1 MTALTVSIR
10 ASDVL
15 HPITH
20 ETRMV
25 RHPMSKTIQSLPL
38 VNDASRRN
46 FLKLSGAVGAA
57 AAFTAS
63 LSACGGAA
71 STTTG
76 ATTNTAAVNKDLII
90 EAGISYA
97 LSTGFDPLS
106 SSGAT
111 PMAANLHIFEGLLEL
126 HPATRQPYNA
136 LAASDPK
143 KVNDTTYQV
152 TIREGAKFHDGSPV
166 TTEDVAFS
174 FTRVMD
180 PANKSLFSQFIPFIQ
195 DVKPLDAKTVEFTLK
210 YAFPGFG
217 PRISVVKIVPKALAT
232 DLKAF
237 DAAPVGSGPYKLVS
251 AVKDD
256 KIVFEAFADYNGPKP
271 ALAKGMTWL
280 LLSDAAARVTAVQS
294 GRVQAIEDVPYLDVD
309 GLKSKVKVESVQS
322 FGLLFLMF
330 NCAKAPFDNKLV
342 RQALHYGMDK
352 EAIIKKALF
361 GNAKAAT
368 SYFQEGHPDYVKA
381 KNVYGFD
388 TSKAE
393 ELLKQAGVTSL
404 EFELLTTDTAWV
416 KDVAPLILESW
427 NKIPGVKVTVK
438 SLQSGALYSDRVGKG
453 DFSVVAAPGDPS
465 VFGNDA
471 DLLLSWFYSGATWMD
486 KRAFW
491 TTPERT
497 KLQELMNKGSQASG
511 DAAKKIV
518 GEIVDMVSDEVP
530 LYPVFHR
537 QLPSA
542 WDEKKLNGF
551 QPLPTTGLSFI
562 DVGRTA

>member
-1 MTALTVSIR
+1 
-10 ASDVL
+10 
-15 HPITH
+15 
-20 ETRMV
+20 
-25 RHPMSKTIQSLPL
+25 MSKTIQSLPL

-46 FLKLSGAVGAA
+46 FLKISGAVGAA
-57 AAFTAS
+57 AAFTAT

-76 ATTNTAAVNKDLII
+76 TSANTAAVNKDLTI

-111 PMAANLHIFEGLLEL
+111 PMAANLHIFEGLIEL

-136 LAASDPK
+136 LAATDPK

-152 TIREGAKFHDGSPV
+152 TIRDGAKFHDGSLV

-237 DAAPVGSGPYKLVS
+237 DASPIGSGPYKLVS

-342 RQALHYGMDK
+342 RQALHYGPDK

-453 DFSVVAAPGDPS
+453 DYSVVAAPGDPS

-491 TTPERT
+491 TTPERA

-511 DAAKKIV
+511 EEAKKIV

-530 LYPVFHR
+530 LYPIFHR

-551 QPLPTTGLSFI
+551 KPLPTTGLSFV

>member
-1 MTALTVSIR
+1 
-10 ASDVL
+10 
-15 HPITH
+15 
-20 ETRMV
+20 MV
-25 RHPMSKTIQSLPL
+25 RHLMSKTIQSLPL

-57 AAFTAS
+57 AAFTAT

-76 ATTNTAAVNKDLII
+76 STANTAAINKDLII

-111 PMAANLHIFEGLLEL
+111 PMAANLHIFEGLIEL

-136 LAASDPK
+136 LAATDPK

-152 TIREGAKFHDGSPV
+152 TIRDGAKFHDGSPV

-174 FTRVMD
+174 FMRVID

-342 RQALHYGMDK
+342 RQALHFGMDK
-352 EAIIKKALF
+352 ESIIKKALF

-393 ELLKQAGVTSL
+393 DLLKQAGVNTL

-438 SLQSGALYSDRVGKG
+438 SLQSGAMYSDRVGKG

-511 DAAKKIV
+511 DEAKKIV
-518 GEIVDMVSDEVP
+518 SEIVDMVSDEVP

>member
-1 MTALTVSIR
+1 
-10 ASDVL
+10 
-15 HPITH
+15 
-20 ETRMV
+20 
-25 RHPMSKTIQSLPL
+25 MSKTIQSLPL

-57 AAFTAS
+57 AAFTAT

-76 ATTNTAAVNKDLII
+76 NATNTAAVNKDLII

-111 PMAANLHIFEGLLEL
+111 PMAANLHIFEGLIEL

-136 LAASDPK
+136 LAAADPK

-152 TIREGAKFHDGSPV
+152 TIRDGAKFHDGSPV

-195 DVKPLDAKTVEFTLK
+195 AVKPLDEKTVEFTLK

-237 DAAPVGSGPYKLVS
+237 DAKPVGSGPYKLVS

-342 RQALHYGMDK
+342 RQALHYGLDK

-388 TSKAE
+388 TSKAAD
-393 ELLKQAGVTSL
+393 LLKQAGVTNL

-453 DFSVVAAPGDPS
+453 DYSVVAAPGDPS

-491 TTPERT
+491 TTPERI
-497 KLQELMNKGSQASG
+497 KLQDLMDKGSQASG

>member
-1 MTALTVSIR
+1 
-10 ASDVL
+10 
-15 HPITH
+15 
-20 ETRMV
+20 MV
-25 RHPMSKTIQSLPL
+25 RHPMSKTINRLPL

-57 AAFTAS
+57 AAFTAT

-76 ATTNTAAVNKDLII
+76 NQANTAAVNKDLTI

-111 PMAANLHIFEGLLEL
+111 PMAANLHIFEGLIEL
-126 HPATRQPYNA
+126 HPATREPYNA

-143 KVNDTTYQV
+143 KINDTTYQV
-152 TIREGAKFHDGSPV
+152 TIRDGAKFHDGTPV

-195 DVKPLDAKTVEFTLK
+195 DVKPVDAKTVEFTLK

-217 PRISVVKIVPKALAT
+217 PRISVVKIVPKALAS

-237 DAAPVGSGPYKLVS
+237 DAKPVGSGPYKLVS

-309 GLKSKVKVESVQS
+309 GLKSKVQVESVQS

-330 NCAKAPFDNKLV
+330 NCAKAPFNNKLV
-342 RQALHYGMDK
+342 RQALHYGVDK

-361 GNAKAAT
+361 GNAKAAS

-381 KNVYGFD
+381 KNVYGYD
-388 TSKAE
+388 SSKAAD
-393 ELLKQAGVTSL
+393 LLKQAGVTNL

-427 NKIPGVKVTVK
+427 NKLPGVKVTVK
-438 SLQSGALYSDRVGKG
+438 NLQSGALYTDRVGKG
-453 DFSVVAAPGDPS
+453 DYSVVAAPGDPS

-471 DLLLSWFYSGATWMD
+471 DLLLSWFYSGATWME

-497 KLQELMNKGSQASG
+497 KLQDLMNKGSQASG
-511 DAAKKIV
+511 DAAKKTV
-518 GEIVDMVSDEVP
+518 GEIVDLVSEEVP
-530 LYPVFHR
+530 LYPLFHR

-542 WDEKKLNGF
+542 WDGKKLSGF
-551 QPLPTTGLSFI
+551 KPLPTTGLSFI

>member
-1 MTALTVSIR
+1 
-10 ASDVL
+10 
-15 HPITH
+15 
-20 ETRMV
+20 
-25 RHPMSKTIQSLPL
+25 MSKTINSLPL

-57 AAFTAS
+57 AAFTAT

-71 STTTG
+71 STTSSN
-76 ATTNTAAVNKDLII
+76 ATNTAAVNKDLTI

-111 PMAANLHIFEGLLEL
+111 PMAANLHIFEGLIEL
-126 HPATRQPYNA
+126 HPATREPYNA
-136 LAASDPK
+136 LAAADPK

-152 TIREGAKFHDGSPV
+152 TIRDGAKFHDGSPV

-237 DAAPVGSGPYKLVS
+237 DAKPVGSGPYKLVS

-330 NCAKAPFDNKLV
+330 NCAKAPFNNKLV

-361 GNAKAAT
+361 GNAKAAS

-381 KNVYGFD
+381 KNVYGYD
-388 TSKAE
+388 AKKAE
-393 ELLKQAGVTSL
+393 DLLKEAGVTNL

-438 SLQSGALYSDRVGKG
+438 NLQSGALYTDRVGKG
-453 DFSVVAAPGDPS
+453 DYTVVAAPGDPS

-471 DLLLSWFYSGATWMD
+471 DLLLSWFYSGSTWME

-497 KLQELMNKGSQASG
+497 KLQELMDKGSQASG
-511 DAAKKIV
+511 DAAKKTV
-518 GEIVDMVSDEVP
+518 GEIVDLVSEEVP
-530 LYPVFHR
+530 LYPIFHR

-542 WDEKKLNGF
+542 WDENKLSGF
-551 QPLPTTGLSFI
+551 RPLPTTGVSFI

>member
-1 MTALTVSIR
+1 
-10 ASDVL
+10 
-15 HPITH
+15 
-20 ETRMV
+20 
-25 RHPMSKTIQSLPL
+25 MSKTINSLPL

-57 AAFTAS
+57 AAFTAT

-71 STTTG
+71 STTSSN
-76 ATTNTAAVNKDLII
+76 ATNTAAVNKDLTI

-111 PMAANLHIFEGLLEL
+111 PMAANLHIFEGLIEL
-126 HPATRQPYNA
+126 HPATREPYNA
-136 LAASDPK
+136 LAAADPK

-195 DVKPLDAKTVEFTLK
+195 DVKPLDGKTVEFTLK

-237 DAAPVGSGPYKLVS
+237 DAKPVGSGPYKLVS

-330 NCAKAPFDNKLV
+330 NCAKAPFNNKLV

-361 GNAKAAT
+361 GNAKAAS

-381 KNVYGFD
+381 KNVYGYD
-388 TSKAE
+388 AKKAE
-393 ELLKQAGVTSL
+393 DLLKEAGVTNL

-427 NKIPGVKVTVK
+427 NKLPGVKVTVK
-438 SLQSGALYSDRVGKG
+438 NLQSGALYTDRVGKG
-453 DFSVVAAPGDPS
+453 DYTVVAAPGDPS

-471 DLLLSWFYSGATWMD
+471 DLLLSWFYSGSTWME

-497 KLQELMNKGSQASG
+497 KLQELMDKGSQASG
-511 DAAKKIV
+511 DAAKKTV
-518 GEIVDMVSDEVP
+518 GEIVDLVSEEVP
-530 LYPVFHR
+530 LYPIFHR

-542 WDEKKLNGF
+542 WDENKLSGF
-551 QPLPTTGLSFI
+551 RPLPTTGVSFI
-562 DVGRTA
+562 DVGDRKSVV

>member
-1 MTALTVSIR
+1 
-10 ASDVL
+10 
-15 HPITH
+15 
-20 ETRMV
+20 
-25 RHPMSKTIQSLPL
+25 MSNTIQSLPL

-76 ATTNTAAVNKDLII
+76 TTNAAAVNKDLTI

-111 PMAANLHIFEGLLEL
+111 PMAANLHIFEGLIEL

-136 LAASDPK
+136 LAATDPK

-152 TIREGAKFHDGSPV
+152 TIRDGAKFHDGSPV

-237 DAAPVGSGPYKLVS
+237 DASPVGSGPYKLIS

-352 EAIIKKALF
+352 ESIIKKALF

-393 ELLKQAGVTSL
+393 ELLKQAGVTNL

-511 DAAKKIV
+511 DEAKKIV

>member
-1 MTALTVSIR
+1 
-10 ASDVL
+10 
-15 HPITH
+15 
-20 ETRMV
+20 
-25 RHPMSKTIQSLPL
+25 MSKTINSLPL
-38 VNDASRRN
+38 VNHASRRN

-57 AAFTAS
+57 AAFTAT

-76 ATTNTAAVNKDLII
+76 NAANTAAVNKDLII

-111 PMAANLHIFEGLLEL
+111 PMAANLHIFEGLIEL

-136 LAASDPK
+136 LAATDPK
-143 KVNDTTYQV
+143 KINDTTYQV
-152 TIREGAKFHDGSPV
+152 TIRDGAKFHDGSPV

-237 DAAPVGSGPYKLVS
+237 DAKPIGSGPYKLVS

-361 GNAKAAT
+361 GNAKAAS

-381 KNVYGFD
+381 RNVYGFD
-388 TSKAE
+388 TKKAE
-393 ELLKQAGVTSL
+393 DLLKQAGVGSL

-453 DFSVVAAPGDPS
+453 DYTVVAAPGDPS

-471 DLLLSWFYSGATWMD
+471 DLLLSWFYSGATWME

-511 DAAKKIV
+511 DNAKKIV
-518 GEIVDMVSDEVP
+518 AEIVDMVSDEVP
-530 LYPVFHR
+530 LYPVLHR

-542 WDEKKLNGF
+542 WDEKKLKGF

>member
-1 MTALTVSIR
+1 
-10 ASDVL
+10 
-15 HPITH
+15 
-20 ETRMV
+20 
-25 RHPMSKTIQSLPL
+25 MSKTIQSLPL

-57 AAFTAS
+57 AAFTAT

-76 ATTNTAAVNKDLII
+76 TATNTAAVNKDLTI

-111 PMAANLHIFEGLLEL
+111 PMAANLHIFEGLIEL

-136 LAASDPK
+136 LAAADPK

-152 TIREGAKFHDGSPV
+152 TIRDDAKFHDGSPV

-237 DAAPVGSGPYKLVS
+237 DASPVGSGPYKLIS

-322 FGLLFLMF
+322 FGMLFLMF

-352 EAIIKKALF
+352 ESIIKKALF
-361 GNAKAAT
+361 GNAKAAS

-381 KNVYGFD
+381 KNVYGYD
-388 TSKAE
+388 ASKAE
-393 ELLKQAGVTSL
+393 DLLKQAGVTSL

-511 DAAKKIV
+511 DEAKKIV

-530 LYPVFHR
+530 LYPIFHR

-551 QPLPTTGLSFI
+551 QPLPTTGLSFV

>member
-1 MTALTVSIR
+1 
-10 ASDVL
+10 
-15 HPITH
+15 
-20 ETRMV
+20 
-25 RHPMSKTIQSLPL
+25 MSKTIHSLPL

-57 AAFTAS
+57 AAFTAT

-76 ATTNTAAVNKDLII
+76 TTTNTAAVNKDLTI

-111 PMAANLHIFEGLLEL
+111 PMAANLHIFEGLIEL

-136 LAASDPK
+136 LAAADPK

-152 TIREGAKFHDGSPV
+152 TIRDGAKFHDGSPV

-237 DAAPVGSGPYKLVS
+237 DASPVGSGPYKLIS

-322 FGLLFLMF
+322 FGMLFLMF

-352 EAIIKKALF
+352 ESIIKKALF
-361 GNAKAAT
+361 GNAKAAS

-381 KNVYGFD
+381 KNVYGYD
-388 TSKAE
+388 ASKAE
-393 ELLKQAGVTSL
+393 DLLKQAGVTSL

-497 KLQELMNKGSQASG
+497 KLQDLMNKGSQASG
-511 DAAKKIV
+511 DEAKKIV

-530 LYPVFHR
+530 LYPIFHR

-551 QPLPTTGLSFI
+551 QPLPTTGLSFV

>member
-1 MTALTVSIR
+1 
-10 ASDVL
+10 
-15 HPITH
+15 
-20 ETRMV
+20 MV

-76 ATTNTAAVNKDLII
+76 TGTNTAAVNKDLII

-111 PMAANLHIFEGLLEL
+111 PMAANLHTFEGLIEL

-136 LAASDPK
+136 LAATDPK

-152 TIREGAKFHDGSPV
+152 TIRDGAKFHNGSPV

-237 DAAPVGSGPYKLVS
+237 DASPIGSGPYKLVS

-342 RQALHYGMDK
+342 RQALHYGLDK

-393 ELLKQAGVTSL
+393 ELLKQAGVTNL

-491 TTPERT
+491 TAPERT

-511 DAAKKIV
+511 EEAKKIV

-530 LYPVFHR
+530 LYPILHR

-542 WDEKKLNGF
+542 WDEKKLSGF

>member
-1 MTALTVSIR
+1 
-10 ASDVL
+10 
-15 HPITH
+15 
-20 ETRMV
+20 
-25 RHPMSKTIQSLPL
+25 MSKTIQSLPL

-57 AAFTAS
+57 AAFTAT

-76 ATTNTAAVNKDLII
+76 NTTNTAAVNKDLII

-111 PMAANLHIFEGLLEL
+111 PMAANLHIFEGLIEL

-136 LAASDPK
+136 LAAADPK

-152 TIREGAKFHDGSPV
+152 TIRDGAKFHDGSPV

-237 DAAPVGSGPYKLVS
+237 DAKPVGSGPYKLVS

-342 RQALHYGMDK
+342 RQALHYGLDK

-388 TSKAE
+388 TSKAAD
-393 ELLKQAGVTSL
+393 LLKQAGVTNL

-453 DFSVVAAPGDPS
+453 DYSVVAAPGDPS

-497 KLQELMNKGSQASG
+497 KLQDLMDKGSQASG
-511 DAAKKIV
+511 DDAKKIV

>member
-1 MTALTVSIR
+1 
-10 ASDVL
+10 
-15 HPITH
+15 
-20 ETRMV
+20 
-25 RHPMSKTIQSLPL
+25 MSKTIHSLPL

-57 AAFTAS
+57 AAFTAT

-71 STTTG
+71 STTTSN
-76 ATTNTAAVNKDLII
+76 ASNTAAVNKDLII

-111 PMAANLHIFEGLLEL
+111 PMAANLHIFEGLIEL

-152 TIREGAKFHDGSPV
+152 TIRDGAKFHDGSPV

-195 DVKPLDAKTVEFTLK
+195 DVKPVDAKTVEFTLK

-237 DAAPVGSGPYKLVS
+237 DAKPVGSGPYKLVS

-271 ALAKGMTWL
+271 ALAKGMNWL

-361 GNAKAAT
+361 GNAKAAS

-381 KNVYGFD
+381 KNVYSYD
-388 TSKAE
+388 ASKAAD
-393 ELLKQAGVTSL
+393 LLKQAGVSNL

-438 SLQSGALYSDRVGKG
+438 NLQSGALYSDRVGKG
-453 DFSVVAAPGDPS
+453 DYTVVAAPGDPS

-471 DLLLSWFYSGATWMD
+471 DLLLSWFYSGATWME

-497 KLQELMNKGSQASG
+497 KLQDLMNKGSQASG
-511 DAAKKIV
+511 DAAKKTV
-518 GEIVDMVSDEVP
+518 GEIVDLVSEELP
-530 LYPVFHR
+530 LYPIFHR

-551 QPLPTTGLSFI
+551 KPLPTTGLSFV

>member
-1 MTALTVSIR
+1 
-10 ASDVL
+10 
-15 HPITH
+15 
-20 ETRMV
+20 MV
-25 RHPMSKTIQSLPL
+25 RHLMSKTIQSLPL

-57 AAFTAS
+57 AAFTAT

-76 ATTNTAAVNKDLII
+76 STANTAAINKDLII

-111 PMAANLHIFEGLLEL
+111 PMAANLHIFEGLIEL

-136 LAASDPK
+136 LAATDPK

-152 TIREGAKFHDGSPV
+152 TIRDGAKFHDGSPV
-166 TTEDVAFS
+166 TTEDVAFA

-256 KIVFEAFADYNGPKP
+256 KIVFEAYADYNGPKP

-342 RQALHYGMDK
+342 RQALHFGMDK
-352 EAIIKKALF
+352 ESIIKKALF

-511 DAAKKIV
+511 DEAKKIV

>member
-1 MTALTVSIR
+1 
-10 ASDVL
+10 
-15 HPITH
+15 
-20 ETRMV
+20 
-25 RHPMSKTIQSLPL
+25 MSKTIQSLPL

-76 ATTNTAAVNKDLII
+76 TGTNTAAVNKDLII

-111 PMAANLHIFEGLLEL
+111 PMAANLHTFEGLIEL

-136 LAASDPK
+136 LAATDPK

-152 TIREGAKFHDGSPV
+152 TIRDGAKFHNGSPV

-237 DAAPVGSGPYKLVS
+237 DASPIGSGPYKLVS

-342 RQALHYGMDK
+342 RQALHYGLDK

-393 ELLKQAGVTSL
+393 ELLKQAGVTNL

-491 TTPERT
+491 TAPERT

-511 DAAKKIV
+511 EEAKKIV

-530 LYPVFHR
+530 LYPILHR

-542 WDEKKLNGF
+542 WDEKKLSGF

>member
-1 MTALTVSIR
+1 
-10 ASDVL
+10 
-15 HPITH
+15 
-20 ETRMV
+20 
-25 RHPMSKTIQSLPL
+25 MSKTINSLPL

-57 AAFTAS
+57 AAFTAT

-71 STTTG
+71 STTSSN
-76 ATTNTAAVNKDLII
+76 ATNTAAVNKDLTI

-111 PMAANLHIFEGLLEL
+111 PMAANLHIFEGLIEL
-126 HPATRQPYNA
+126 HPATREPYNA
-136 LAASDPK
+136 LAAADPK

-152 TIREGAKFHDGSPV
+152 TIRDGAKFHDGSPV

-195 DVKPLDAKTVEFTLK
+195 DVKPLDGKTVEFTLK

-237 DAAPVGSGPYKLVS
+237 DAKPVGSGPYKLVS

-330 NCAKAPFDNKLV
+330 NCAKAPLNNKLV

-361 GNAKAAT
+361 GNAKAAS

-381 KNVYGFD
+381 KNVYGYD
-388 TSKAE
+388 AKKAE
-393 ELLKQAGVTSL
+393 DLLKEAGVTNL

-427 NKIPGVKVTVK
+427 NKLPGVKVTVK
-438 SLQSGALYSDRVGKG
+438 NLQSGALYTDRVGKG
-453 DFSVVAAPGDPS
+453 DYTVVAAPGDPS

-471 DLLLSWFYSGATWMD
+471 DLLLSWFYSGSTWME

-497 KLQELMNKGSQASG
+497 KLQELMDKGSQASG
-511 DAAKKIV
+511 DAAKKTV
-518 GEIVDMVSDEVP
+518 GEIVDLVSEEVP
-530 LYPVFHR
+530 LYPIFHR

-542 WDEKKLNGF
+542 WDENKLSGF
-551 QPLPTTGLSFI
+551 RPLPTTGVSFI

>member
-1 MTALTVSIR
+1 
-10 ASDVL
+10 
-15 HPITH
+15 
-20 ETRMV
+20 
-25 RHPMSKTIQSLPL
+25 MSKTIHSLPL

-57 AAFTAS
+57 AAFTAT

-76 ATTNTAAVNKDLII
+76 TGTNTAAVNKDLTI

-111 PMAANLHIFEGLLEL
+111 PMAANLHIFEGLIEL
-126 HPATRQPYNA
+126 HPATREPYNA
-136 LAASDPK
+136 LAAADPK

-195 DVKPLDAKTVEFTLK
+195 DVKPVDAKTVEFTLK

-237 DAAPVGSGPYKLVS
+237 DAKPVGSGPYKLIS

-294 GRVQAIEDVPYLDVD
+294 VRVQAIEDVPYLDVD

-342 RQALHYGMDK
+342 RQALHYGLDK

-393 ELLKQAGVTSL
+393 ELLKQAGVTTL

-453 DFSVVAAPGDPS
+453 DYSVVAAPGDPS

-511 DAAKKIV
+511 EDAKKIV

-551 QPLPTTGLSFI
+551 QPLPTTGLSFVG
-562 DVGRTA
+562 VGRTA

>member
-1 MTALTVSIR
+1 
-10 ASDVL
+10 
-15 HPITH
+15 
-20 ETRMV
+20 
-25 RHPMSKTIQSLPL
+25 MSKTIQSLPL

-46 FLKLSGAVGAA
+46 FLKISGAVGAA
-57 AAFTAS
+57 AAFTAT

-76 ATTNTAAVNKDLII
+76 TAANTAAVNKDLTI

-111 PMAANLHIFEGLLEL
+111 PMAANLHIFEGLIEL

-136 LAASDPK
+136 LAATDPK

-152 TIREGAKFHDGSPV
+152 TIRDGAKFHDGSPV

-237 DAAPVGSGPYKLVS
+237 DASPIGSGPYKLVS

-342 RQALHYGMDK
+342 RQALHYGLDK

-453 DFSVVAAPGDPS
+453 DYSVVAAPGDPS

-491 TTPERT
+491 TTPERA

-511 DAAKKIV
+511 EEAKKIV

-530 LYPVFHR
+530 LYPIFHR

-551 QPLPTTGLSFI
+551 KPLPTTGLSFV

>member
-1 MTALTVSIR
+1 
-10 ASDVL
+10 
-15 HPITH
+15 
-20 ETRMV
+20 
-25 RHPMSKTIQSLPL
+25 MSKTINSLPL

-57 AAFTAS
+57 AAFTAT

-76 ATTNTAAVNKDLII
+76 TSTNTAAVNKDLTI

-111 PMAANLHIFEGLLEL
+111 PMAANLHIFEGLIEL
-126 HPATRQPYNA
+126 HPATREPYNA
-136 LAASDPK
+136 LAAADPK
-143 KVNDTTYQV
+143 KINDTTYQV
-152 TIREGAKFHDGSPV
+152 TIRDGAKFHDGSPV

-195 DVKPLDAKTVEFTLK
+195 DVKPVDAKTVEFTLK

-237 DAAPVGSGPYKLVS
+237 DAKPVGSGPYKLVS

-342 RQALHYGMDK
+342 RQALHYGLDK

-393 ELLKQAGVTSL
+393 ELLKQAGVTTL

-453 DFSVVAAPGDPS
+453 DYSVVAAPGDPS

-497 KLQELMNKGSQASG
+497 KLQGLMDKGSQASG
-511 DAAKKIV
+511 DDAKKIV

-551 QPLPTTGLSFI
+551 QPLPTTGLSFVG
-562 DVGRTA
+562 VGRTA

>member
-1 MTALTVSIR
+1 MNDTF
-10 ASDVL
+10 
-15 HPITH
+15 
-20 ETRMV
+20 
-25 RHPMSKTIQSLPL
+25 KNLPL

-46 FLKLSGAVGAA
+46 FLKLTGAMGAA
-57 AAFTAS
+57 AAFTTTLA
-63 LSACGGAA
+63 ACGGPAP
-71 STTTG
+71 TTTG
-76 ATTNTAAVNKDLII
+76 GSASAAAVNKDLTI

-111 PMAANLHIFEGLLEL
+111 PMAANLHIFEGLIEL
-126 HPATRQPYNA
+126 HPATREPYNA
-136 LAASDPK
+136 LAAADPK

-152 TIREGAKFHDGSPV
+152 TIRDGAKFHNGSPV

-174 FTRVMD
+174 FARVMD

-195 DVKPLDAKTVEFTLK
+195 DVKPVDAKTVEFTLK

-217 PRISVVKIVPKALAT
+217 PRISVVKVVPKALAT

-237 DAAPVGSGPYKLVS
+237 DAAPVGTGPYKLIS

-294 GRVQAIEDVPYLDVD
+294 GRVQAIEDVPYLDID

-322 FGLLFLMF
+322 FGLMFLMF
-330 NCAKAPFDNKLV
+330 NCNKAPFNNKLV
-342 RQALHYGMDK
+342 RQALHYGLDK
-352 EAIIKKALF
+352 DAIIKKALF
-361 GNAKAAT
+361 GNAKPAT

-381 KNVYGFD
+381 KNVYGYD
-388 TSKAE
+388 AKKAE
-393 ELLKQAGVTSL
+393 DLLKEAGVTSL

-427 NKIPGVKVTVK
+427 NKLPGVKVTVK
-438 SLQSGALYSDRVGKG
+438 SIQSGALYTDRVGAG
-453 DFSVVAAPGDPS
+453 DYSVVAAPGDPS

-471 DLLLSWFYSGATWMD
+471 DLLLSWFYSGATWME
-486 KRAFW
+486 KRAYW
-491 TTPERT
+491 TAPERA
-497 KLQELMNKGSQASG
+497 KLQELMNKGSQAAKE
-511 DAAKKIV
+511 DAKKIT
-518 GEIVDMVSDEVP
+518 GEIVDLVSEELP
-530 LYPVFHR
+530 LYPIFHR

-542 WDEKKLNGF
+542 WDDKKLNGF
-551 QPLPTTGLSFI
+551 KPLPTTGMSFI
-562 DVGRTA
+562 DVGRTS

>member
-1 MTALTVSIR
+1 
-10 ASDVL
+10 
-15 HPITH
+15 
-20 ETRMV
+20 MV
-25 RHPMSKTIQSLPL
+25 RHPMSKTIHSLPL

-511 DAAKKIV
+511 DEAKKIV

>member
-1 MTALTVSIR
+1 
-10 ASDVL
+10 
-15 HPITH
+15 
-20 ETRMV
+20 MV
-25 RHPMSKTIQSLPL
+25 RHPMSKTIHSLPL

-57 AAFTAS
+57 AAFTAT

-76 ATTNTAAVNKDLII
+76 TTTNTAAVNKDLTI

-111 PMAANLHIFEGLLEL
+111 PMAANLHIFEGLIEL
-126 HPATRQPYNA
+126 HPATREPYNA
-136 LAASDPK
+136 LAAADPK

-237 DAAPVGSGPYKLVS
+237 DAKPVGSGPYKLIS

-352 EAIIKKALF
+352 ESIIKKALF

-381 KNVYGFD
+381 KNVYSFD

-393 ELLKQAGVTSL
+393 DLLKQAGVTSL

-491 TTPERT
+491 TTPERA

-562 DVGRTA
+562 DVGRTN